1 MTMKTK
7 LLKIILLSSLAFV
20 SYAVEQGSFEEKS
33 NRYSWACSPVEGLPN
48 VLLVGDSISIAYT
61 LQVRQYLKGKAN
73 LYRPMTD
80 DGGPQNGGDAGG
92 GKRSLKK
99 WLGDTKWDVIH
110 FNWGLHDL
118 KRMGREYGK
127 SVSRADISPRV
138 SIEQYQ
144 QDLQD
149 CIDIMNAS
157 GAKLIFGNTTAYPA
171 GVQPVRLPE
180 DAIKYNAA
188 AAEVMQKNAIPINDL
203 YALTHDRLADL
214 QSPKNVHFTE
224 LGSAVIGKQVASVIA
239 KHLGIKITLP
249 LYNTAKEALDAGDQF
264 KKEEKFEEAIDAY
277 KFSASLA
284 LSRAEK
290 FRPLKY
296 ISDLSYKM
304 QAWEDNYEANQA
316 IIALPRASNR
326 DRAIAY
332 LHEAKMNDQLN
343 KPEKTKAS
351 LKKLKEI
358 EKDIPPYLKNLY
370 LTLKQC
376 LVTSI

>member
-73 LYRPMTD
+73 LYRLMTD

-118 KRMGREYGK
+118 KRMGRENGK

-149 CIDIMNAS
+149 CIDIMKVS

-188 AAEVMQKNAIPINDL
+188 AAEVM
-203 YALTHDRLADL
+203 
-214 QSPKNVHFTE
+214 
-224 LGSAVIGKQVASVIA
+224 
-239 KHLGIKITLP
+239 
-249 LYNTAKEALDAGDQF
+249 
-264 KKEEKFEEAIDAY
+264 
-277 KFSASLA
+277 
-284 LSRAEK
+284 
-290 FRPLKY
+290 
-296 ISDLSYKM
+296 
-304 QAWEDNYEANQA
+304 
-316 IIALPRASNR
+316 
-326 DRAIAY
+326 
-332 LHEAKMNDQLN
+332 
-343 KPEKTKAS
+343 
-351 LKKLKEI
+351 
-358 EKDIPPYLKNLY
+358 
-370 LTLKQC
+370 
-376 LVTSI
+376 